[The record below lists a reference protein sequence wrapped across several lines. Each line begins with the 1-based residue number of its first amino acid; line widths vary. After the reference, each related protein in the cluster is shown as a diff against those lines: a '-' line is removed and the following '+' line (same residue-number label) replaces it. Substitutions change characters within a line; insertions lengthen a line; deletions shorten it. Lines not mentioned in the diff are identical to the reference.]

1 MRIEAKG
8 LAYHMFS
15 RLIREAETP
24 SFTVRGGEP
33 FKFCGKS
40 GKLDVIFEGRS
51 GDRKVATLTSMSGE
65 VEISPESF
73 IGSQVKDHLQVVAA
87 AVAAAAKRAHEAYL
101 ERHTRLEQDG
111 MDIIGPRDQNKKIAV
126 LRTSRQEGLRLAAF
140 GAYLNDALPGR
151 LTPLSLNETQS
162 GYFSVTISMCG
173 EKETNAPL
181 LILRSSG
188 NRLETECFVQGE
200 KARLE
205 FMEHVFDVMRS
216 RKNRVTQDPDLS
228 ERMRDMVTSVE
239 QNWFDRDSQHN
250 RKAGIFDF
258 LNHSNDKALLLRT
271 HPFQRPYRSENVEVD
286 LGCHL
291 TSVVSVGNGRGSIE
305 GFTFKGEP
313 ISGEGGF
320 LRGIEN
326 TRAFWSKASA
336 LTLLLRPDLM
346 PREASIYM
354 GKPAVPEDE
363 DFNRSVLEAIETLRR
378 VDDPDAPVM

>member
-1 MRIEAKG
+1 MEKIVEGMTGYVFSELSKEVGQSVFRVKG
-8 LAYHMFS
+8 A
-15 RLIREAETP
+15 
-24 SFTVRGGEP
+24 EP
-33 FKFCGKS
+33 FKFKS
-40 GKLDVIFEGRS
+40 GALKIDILLNVNGEPKVLGTVEGHAGFMRT
-51 GDRKVATLTSMSGE
+51 KLTSDFGPE
-65 VEISPESF
+65 VR
-73 IGSQVKDHLQVVAA
+73 DHIQRANAA
-87 AVAAAAKRAHEAYL
+87 LAEAAKRVALARK
-101 ERHTRLEQDG
+101 ERRAELRQDG
-111 MDIIGPRDQNKKIAV
+111 LYLIGPRDQNKKIAV
-126 LRTSRQEGLRLAAF
+126 LRTSRREGLRLAAF

-151 LTPLSLNETQS
+151 LTPLSLNETRS

-188 NRLETECFVQGE
+188 NRLETECVVQEE

-216 RKNRVTQDPDLS
+216 RKDRVTQDPDLS
-228 ERMRDMVTSVE
+228 ERMRDMVTSVD
-239 QNWFDRDSQHN
+239 QNWFDRDSQYN

-258 LNHSNDKALLLRT
+258 SDNSNDKALLLRT
-271 HPFQRPYRSENVEVD
+271 HPFQRLYRSENVEVD
-286 LGCHL
+286 LGGHL
-291 TSVVSVGNGRGSIE
+291 TSMVSVGNGRGSIE